1 MTKISYGRAIN
12 LALKESMRENK
23 NVFCIGED
31 VGFGGAYG
39 ATQNL
44 KDEFGYERVR
54 DTPISESAI
63 VGFSIGSAL
72 CGFRPV
78 AEMMHMDFIAIAMDQ
93 VVNQAA
99 KMRYMFGGKA
109 KIPLVIRCGV
119 GGYLNAAAQ
128 HSQSLESWFTHIPG
142 LKVVVA
148 GTASDARSLLRDSI
162 EDDNPV
168 VLLESL
174 ALYDKKD
181 EVPEEYIKKPL
192 GKAEI
197 KRKGK
202 DITIICWGYTVYE
215 SLNAANTLFEKYNID
230 VEVIDLKTLYPWDR
244 TTIFESVKKTKK
256 VLITHQAYERNGYG
270 AEIATEIY
278 NNCFSILSKPIKR
291 VCSLNTPVPFAKNLE
306 NHVLPNSKKIIS
318 NSRELFL

>member
-1 MTKISYGRAIN
+1 
-12 LALKESMRENK
+12 
-23 NVFCIGED
+23 
-31 VGFGGAYG
+31 
-39 ATQNL
+39 
-44 KDEFGYERVR
+44 
-54 DTPISESAI
+54 
-63 VGFSIGSAL
+63 
-72 CGFRPV
+72 
-78 AEMMHMDFIAIAMDQ
+78 MDFIAIAMDQ

-202 DITIICWGYTVYE
+202 DITMICWGYTVYE

>member
-1 MTKISYGRAIN
+1 MNKTSYAKAIN
-12 LALKESMRENK
+12 LALRESMESDK
-23 NVFCIGED
+23 SVFCIGED

-44 KDEFGYERVR
+44 REQFGNDRVR

-63 VGFSIGSAL
+63 VGFSVGSAL

-78 AEMMHMDFIAIAMDQ
+78 AEIMHMDFIAIAMDQ

-142 LKVVVA
+142 LKIVAA
-148 GTASDARSLLRDSI
+148 GTPSDARSLLRDSI

-181 EVPEEYIKKPL
+181 DVPNDYVKNSL

-202 DITIICWGYTVYE
+202 DITIICWGYTVYQ
-215 SLNAANTLFEKYNID
+215 SLEAANNLFEKHNID
-230 VEVIDLKTLYPWDR
+230 AEVIDLKTLYPWDK
-244 TTIFESVKKTKK
+244 TTVFESVKKTKK
-256 VLITHQAYERNGYG
+256 VLITHQAYERSGYG

-278 NNCFSILSKPIKR
+278 NNCFNILSKPIKR
-291 VCSLNTPVPFAKNLE
+291 VCALNTPIPFAKNLE
-306 NHVLPNSKKIIS
+306 DYVLPNSENIT
-318 NSRELFL
+318 NSTKELFL